1 MRENVP
7 IMRIFFW
14 KYQLLAVLFL
24 AWSGLVRAEM
34 SGVLDEYVKRPDSAY
49 GWSQYHQESSFLAKY
64 YFLRLTSQNWLDESK
79 VDRPLWVHEIK
90 ISQARALFCGRQINK
105 SRTAIIVISGG
116 KNHADGHMDKS
127 MPSFAG
133 MAARSFCR
141 LVIELRQ
148 VPNQP
153 LKFPDES
160 SIRKEDALIAYSF
173 DRYLRSEPGDWPV
186 QLAMVKSVVQ
196 AMTAIQ
202 EFSRSRD
209 DIQDI
214 DNFVL
219 LGASKRGW
227 TAWLT
232 AAIDPRVKAIVPV
245 SIDMLDLA
253 QQFPHQFA
261 AYGGYSHALRE
272 YQAFD
277 IGRRMATNPRG
288 RPLLGIVDP
297 IAYLDR
303 LQLPK
308 LLLNSTG
315 DEFFVSDSW
324 RFYYDRLKGNNRLRY
339 NVNSDHRQGSKSSRY
354 DLIISARNWINDV
367 LAGREPPSL
376 KWWLDADGSLVVQP
390 STYSD
395 KVTLWTADNPN
406 ARDFRLE
413 TVGAI
418 WKSVELQAGPDGLYR
433 AAMPVPAQG
442 WHASMIEASFASNG
456 GHQVY
461 TTGVY
466 VVPDTLPFQAAK
478 PSELATHMP
487 DSGPAQTLNGP

>member
-1 MRENVP
+1 MK
-7 IMRIFFW
+7 IFSR
-14 KYQLLAVLFL
+14 KYQLLAVLLL
-24 AWSGLVRAEM
+24 AWSGWVRAEA
-34 SGVLDEYVKRPDSAY
+34 SGALDEYVKRPDPAY
-49 GWSQYHQESSFLAKY
+49 GWTQYHHESSLLAKY

-90 ISQARALFCGRQINK
+90 ISQPRALFCGRQINK
-105 SRTAIIVISGG
+105 SHTAIIIISGG
-116 KNHADGHMDKS
+116 KNYADGHMDKS
-127 MPSFAG
+127 IPSFAG
-133 MAARSFCR
+133 IAARSFCR
-141 LVIELRQ
+141 LVVELRQ

-153 LKFPDES
+153 LQFPDES

-173 DRYLRSEPGDWPV
+173 DQYLRNEPGDWPV

-209 DIQDI
+209 DVQDI

-232 AAIDPRVKAIVPV
+232 AAVDPRVKAIVPV

-253 QQFPHQFA
+253 KQFPHQFA
-261 AYGGYSHALRE
+261 AYGDYSHALRE

-288 RPLLGIVDP
+288 STLLGIVDP
-297 IAYLDR
+297 IAYLDH

-324 RFYYDRLKGNNRLRY
+324 RFYYDRLKGDNRMRY
-339 NVNSDHRQGSKSSRY
+339 NVNSDHRQGSTSARY
-354 DLIISARNWINDV
+354 DLIISARNWIDDV
-367 LAGREPPSL
+367 LAGRKPPSL

-395 KVTLWTADNPN
+395 KVILWTADNPS

-433 AAMPVPAQG
+433 AAMPIPVHG
-442 WHASMIEASFASNG
+442 WRASMIEATFGTGS

-466 VVPDTLPFQAAK
+466 VVPETLPFQAAK
-478 PSELATHMP
+478 KSELAAHVP
-487 DSGPAQTLNGP
+487 DRNPVQTLDSP